1 MVNERLR
8 ATLRAN
14 GITEAALAERLQ
26 VDPKTVQRWV
36 TKGRTPHRVT
46 ATDAAA
52 LLGVASSWL
61 WPSLLD
67 DSATSATGEVVAFY
81 SHRSQVPNHVWLDQV
96 LGARK
101 RIDVFT
107 YAGLFLAEDNP
118 DVIELIRHKA
128 ANGVAV
134 RVALGD
140 PHSEEVRRRGTE
152 EGMAEEIPMRVSM
165 SLHYFRALAGAD
177 GVDLRLHRTTLY
189 NSFYRFDDE
198 MLINQHALGI
208 YGYQAPI
215 LHLRSTS
222 TGDLFAT
229 YSRSLELGWAQ
240 AYPISDAAAPSG

>member
-14 GITEAALAERLQ
+14 GMTEAGLAERLA

-46 ATDAAA
+46 AVEAAA
-52 LLGVASSWL
+52 LLGVAPTWL
-61 WPSLLD
+61 WRDLQD
-67 DSATSATGEVVAFY
+67 DTAVTAGAEVVAFY
-81 SHRSQVPNHVWLDQV
+81 PHRSQVPNHVWLDQV
-96 LGARK
+96 LGARE

-128 ANGVAV
+128 STGVSV
-134 RVALGD
+134 RIALGD
-140 PHSEEVRRRGTE
+140 PHSDEVKLRGRE

-165 SLHYFRALAGAD
+165 SLHYFKTLADAD
-177 GVDLRLHRTTLY
+177 GVDLRVHRTTLY

-198 MLINQHALGI
+198 MMINQHALGI

-215 LHLRSTS
+215 LHLRDSGA
-222 TGDLFAT
+222 GDLFAT
-229 YSRSLELGWAQ
+229 YARSLEQGWAE
-240 AYPISDAAAPSG
+240 AYPLPVPAQRN

>member
-14 GITEAALAERLQ
+14 GVTEAGLAARLA

-46 ATDAAA
+46 ALNAAA
-52 LLGVASSWL
+52 FLGVASSWL
-61 WPSLLD
+61 WPGLTD
-67 DSATSATGEVVAFY
+67 ESASSAAGEVVAFY
-81 SHRSQVPNHVWLDQV
+81 AHRSQVPNHVWLDQV
-96 LGARK
+96 LGARQ

-128 ANGVAV
+128 STGVAV
-134 RVALGD
+134 RIALGD
-140 PHSEEVRRRGTE
+140 PHSAEVKLRGRE
-152 EGMAEEIPMRVSM
+152 EGMPDEIPMRVSM
-165 SLHYFRALAGAD
+165 SLHYFRTLADAD

-198 MLINQHALGI
+198 MLINQHALGV

-215 LHLRSTS
+215 LHLRDSG

-229 YSRSLELGWAQ
+229 YLRSLEHGWKQ
-240 AYPISDAAAPSG
+240 AYELDRSLTD

>member
-1 MVNERLR
+1 MVDERLR

-14 GITEAALAERLQ
+14 GLTEAGLAERLR

-61 WPSLLD
+61 WPNLHD
-67 DSATSATGEVVAFY
+67 DSAASAAGEVVAFY
-81 SHRSQVPNHVWLDQV
+81 AHRSQVPNHVWLDQV
-96 LGARK
+96 LGARD

-128 ANGVAV
+128 ANGVSV
-134 RVALGD
+134 RIALGD
-140 PHSEEVRRRGTE
+140 PNSNEVRRRGEE

-198 MLINQHALGI
+198 MLVNQHALGV

-215 LHLRSTS
+215 LHLRDSGQ
-222 TGDLFAT
+222 GDLFST
-229 YSRSLELGWAQ
+229 YCRSLEQGWQQ
-240 AYPISDAAAPSG
+240 AYALRDALGVAG